1 MIRFLREKSHVIG
14 WVIVVTFLGTMF
26 AGSLFLWSN
35 KLKNK
40 KLDPKEVI
48 ATAGEIQVD
57 KSTFN
62 QAFQKLLAQL
72 NQQKKNLNLTPEL
85 QEILYFNT
93 FNQVL
98 QTSFLLD
105 GAKREKVKIS
115 SQELDQ
121 AIDLICQQNNLKDKA
136 ALKKRLKELKIDFSD
151 MQNTLKEEL
160 LVQKFVLNLQSL
172 VTVNQQD
179 VLNKYTELELSH
191 IFIPIHS
198 DDISTEK
205 ELKAQK
211 IYADLVKN
219 PSQFSEFAKQYSQD
233 LATKDKGG
241 YLGFVSYGTTI
252 RDFEDVAYSLAPG
265 SISKLFKTSL
275 GFHILYLHSKRDKP
289 KPLFLAQEKDILL
302 KERKNQAA
310 SYYVTKQM
318 MGRRLVIQDPI
329 LLAYQSKL
337 EGNYKMAIDAYQ
349 KQISQ
354 MPYIPAPH
362 YQLSKLYGKMGD
374 SVKSVEELKKA
385 ELKAELNTQYDF
397 PGLHLELARLYGHEK
412 NTNKTH
418 KHMLKAYELSIGN
431 EVALKEVLKISQQ
444 LGLSDVSLK
453 AQKELTVL
461 NAASSKKNNVST
473 PNQKS

>member
-1 MIRFLREKSHVIG
+1 MIRFLREKSRVIG

-26 AGSLFLWSN
+26 AGSLFLWSS
-35 KLKNK
+35 KLRNK

-48 ATAGEIQVD
+48 ATVGEIQVD

-72 NQQKKNLNLTPEL
+72 NQQNKNLNLTPEL

-98 QTSFLLD
+98 QTAFLLE
-105 GAKREKVKIS
+105 GAKKEKIKINP
-115 SQELDQ
+115 QELDQ

-198 DDISTEK
+198 DEISTEK

-211 IYADLVKN
+211 IYADLLKN
-219 PSQFSEFAKQYSQD
+219 PNQFSEFAKQYSQD

-252 RDFEDVAYSLAPG
+252 RDFEDRAYALTPG
-265 SISKLFKTSL
+265 SMSKLFKTSL

-289 KPLFLAQEKDILL
+289 KPLFFAQEKDILL

-310 SYYVTKQM
+310 SYYVSQQM
-318 MGRRLVIQDPI
+318 MGKRLLIQDPV

-337 EGNYKMAIDAYQ
+337 EGNYKTAVDAYQ

-362 YQLSKLYGKMGD
+362 YHLARLYGKMGD
-374 SVKSVEELKKA
+374 SEKSIEELKKA

-397 PGLHLELARLYGHEK
+397 PGLHLDLAKLYDREK
-412 NTNKTH
+412 NTSKTR

-431 EVALKEVLKISQQ
+431 EVALKDVLKVSQQ
-444 LGLSDVSLK
+444 LGVSDISVK
-453 AQKELTVL
+453 AQKELDVL
-461 NAASSKKNNVST
+461 NAASSKKNNVS
-473 PNQKS
+473 PSNQKS